1 MDQAL
6 NNKRAEYG
14 AWVSIGVYIVLS
26 LLKIGSGWWGK
37 SEALLADGLNNTSD
51 IFASLAVLIGLR
63 ISNKPADADHQY
75 GHSRAETI
83 ASMVA
88 SFVMFGAGV
97 EVLRSAF
104 SKIAQKDIAAPDLFA
119 AWVAIFSAIAMYA
132 VYRFNRALAQRT
144 QSHALKAAALD
155 NRSDALVSLGTF
167 VGVIGAIYGLPWLD
181 AATAILVGLLIWK
194 TAWDIFREATHM
206 LTDGFDEH
214 ELVKYKETV
223 LALDGV
229 EGVRDIKG
237 RVHGNQIFVDVV
249 IEVDHEMNVLES
261 HEITEHVENKLQEK
275 HQVMQVHVHIE
286 PYIQNERLSKA

>member
-1 MDQAL
+1 M
-6 NNKRAEYG
+6 
-14 AWVSIGVYIVLS
+14 
-26 LLKIGSGWWGK
+26 
-37 SEALLADGLNNTSD
+37 ADGLNNTSD

-88 SFVMFGAGV
+88 SFVMFGAGI

-104 SKIAQKDIAAPDLFA
+104 AKIVRKDIVAPDLFA
-119 AWVAIFSAIAMYA
+119 AWVAVFSAVAMYA
-132 VYRFNRALAQRT
+132 VYRFNRSLAQRT

-155 NRSDALVSLGTF
+155 NRSDAIVSLGTF

-214 ELVKYKETV
+214 ELEKYKETV

-261 HEITEHVENKLQEK
+261 HEITEHVEIELLEK

-286 PYIQNERLSKA
+286 PYIQNQRLSKA

>member
-1 MDQAL
+1 MDLL
-6 NNKRAEYG
+6 NKKAEYG
-14 AWVSIGVYIVLS
+14 AWISIGVYIVLS
-26 LLKIGSGWWGK
+26 LLKIGAGWWGN

-88 SFVMFGAGV
+88 SFVMFGAGI
-97 EVLRSAF
+97 EVFRSAF
-104 SKIAQKDIAAPDLFA
+104 AKIMEKEIALPDMFA
-119 AWVAIFSAIAMYA
+119 AWVAVFSAVVMYL
-132 VYRFNRALAQRT
+132 VYRYNSRLAQRT

-155 NRSDALVSLGTF
+155 NRSDAFVSLGTF
-167 VGVIGAIYGLPWLD
+167 IGVIGAINGLPWLD
-181 AATAILVGLLIWK
+181 AATAIIVGLVIWK

-206 LTDGFDEH
+206 LTDGFDEN
-214 ELVKYKETV
+214 ELEKYKETV
-223 LALDGV
+223 LSLNGV
-229 EGVRDIKG
+229 EGVKDIKG

-261 HEITEHVENKLQEK
+261 HEITEHVESELLEK

-286 PYIQNERLSKA
+286 PYMQNERLSK